1 MKYDSLTG
9 TYRLGYQAGFGIRP
23 LAKPQAWSKYVNLNM
38 TVRFGLA
45 LA

>member
-9 TYRLGYQAGFGIRP
+9 TYRIGYQAGFGIKH
-23 LAKPQAWSKYVNLNM
+23 LAKPQAWLNYVNINM
-38 TVRFGLA
+38 TIRFGLD